1 MADIID
7 IHDLKLEEM
16 KLVEEFVEFLKNR
29 QKKKNKEE
37 KIKFAS
43 WPLEVKGK
51 LTRKEIKIATPVN

>member
-1 MADIID
+1 MTDIID

-37 KIKFAS
+37 KIKFAN
-43 WPLEVKGK
+43 WLLKVKGK
-51 LTRKEIKIATPVN
+51 LTRKEIYDYL

>member
-1 MADIID
+1 MTDIID

-37 KIKFAS
+37 KVKFAN
-43 WPLEVKGK
+43 WPLKVKGK
-51 LTRKEIKIATPVN
+51 LTRKEIYDYL